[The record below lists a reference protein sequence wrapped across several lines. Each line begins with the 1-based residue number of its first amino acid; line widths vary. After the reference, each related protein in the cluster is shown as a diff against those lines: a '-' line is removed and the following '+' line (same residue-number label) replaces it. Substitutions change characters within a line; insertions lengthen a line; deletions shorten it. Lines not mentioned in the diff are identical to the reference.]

1 MRTDIGHRKRVKER
15 FRKEGLDNFDEVHAL
30 ELLLF
35 YCIPRKDTKPIAR
48 ELLDHFGS
56 FSKVLEASPESLR
69 QVDGVG
75 EGAATY
81 LTLLNHAM
89 RYYQV
94 SREQAPS
101 IFNDLN
107 DCGKYLANFFQGKRA
122 EEVWMMCLD
131 GKKKMLC
138 CQRISEGGMD
148 SVSISTR
155 KVVEI
160 ALAVNAAS
168 VVIAH
173 NHPNGLAL
181 PSTSDVLVTKQLRQ
195 NLEALGI
202 ELADHMI
209 VGENDYT
216 SMRQSGN
223 W

>member
-1 MRTDIGHRKRVKER
+1 
-15 FRKEGLDNFDEVHAL
+15 
-30 ELLLF
+30 
-35 YCIPRKDTKPIAR
+35 
-48 ELLDHFGS
+48 
-56 FSKVLEASPESLR
+56 
-69 QVDGVG
+69 
-75 EGAATY
+75 
-81 LTLLNHAM
+81 
-89 RYYQV
+89 
-94 SREQAPS
+94 
-101 IFNDLN
+101 
-107 DCGKYLANFFQGKRA
+107 
-122 EEVWMMCLD
+122 
-131 GKKKMLC
+131 
-138 CQRISEGGMD
+138 MD

-216 SMRQSGN
+216 SMRQSSN